1 MFVRS
6 YHLFILSATEYSIV
20 LIHHNQFL
28 YFIVGGFGLFS
39 VWGSYEEHFYERS
52 INIFFSEHMC
62 ALWGKYLRV
71 ELMGHRV
78 SYIQLLIDL
87 NLNSPFQFWV

>member
-1 MFVRS
+1 MFVCS
-6 YHLFILSATEYSIV
+6 YHLFILSTTEYSIV

-39 VWGSYEEHFYERS
+39 VWASYEEYFCEHS

-62 ALWGKYLRV
+62 TLGKVLKSGTDGSQSMLY
-71 ELMGHRV
+71 
-78 SYIQLLIDL
+78 SAID
-87 NLNSPFQFWV
+87 